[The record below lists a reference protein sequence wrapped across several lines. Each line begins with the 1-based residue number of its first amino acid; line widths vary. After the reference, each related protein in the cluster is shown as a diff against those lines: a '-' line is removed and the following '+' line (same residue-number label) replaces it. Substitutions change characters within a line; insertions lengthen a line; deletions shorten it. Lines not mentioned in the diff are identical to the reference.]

1 MPVQPT
7 PSGENLL
14 VGKGQVLFDR
24 FDSNGLRT
32 GFRHLGNVES
42 MEMTTAD
49 DKIQKFSSMSA
60 GAPLYKEVNRRRTV
74 TLKLTMD
81 EFDPEN
87 VALALM
93 GATSV
98 LVQAATAVVGE
109 AIFPSTVPGSFFK
122 LAKLGPHTAVTITFG
137 ATPGVLGV
145 DYRLVD
151 AKAGIYQI
159 LLGTAMT
166 GAVTASYTPTAYTG
180 TTGPKVVGGGTAGV
194 IQGALLFIGDPSTGP
209 KTMVEVW
216 RLNIS
221 PDSALGLISDD
232 FASLGLTT
240 SVLDD
245 SANHPSNPLYQLT
258 YIP

>member
-1 MPVQPT
+1 MSPLQPT

-24 FDSNGLRT
+24 FLNGVKT
-32 GFRHLGNVES
+32 GYRHLGNVSS
-42 MEMTTAD
+42 MELTTAD

-93 GATSV
+93 GSTSV
-98 LVQAATAVVGE
+98 LVQAATAIVGE
-109 AIFPSTVPGSFFK
+109 AIFPSTVPGAFFK
-122 LAKLGPHTAVTITFG
+122 LAKLGPYTAVSIKFG
-137 ATPGVLGV
+137 AVAGVLGV
-145 DYRLVD
+145 DYRVID

-159 LLGTAMT
+159 LLGSAMT
-166 GAVTASYTPTAYTG
+166 GAVTADYTPTAYTS
-180 TTGPKVVGGGTAGV
+180 TTGPKVVGGGTAG
-194 IQGALLFIGDPSTGP
+194 IIEGQLLFIGDPSTGP

-216 RLNIS
+216 RLNIA
-221 PDSALGLISDD
+221 PDSAVGLISDE
-232 FASLGLTT
+232 FAEMGLTAG
-240 SVLDD
+240 VLDD
-245 SANHPSNPLYQLT
+245 STNHPSNPLYQIT
-258 YIP
+258 YVP